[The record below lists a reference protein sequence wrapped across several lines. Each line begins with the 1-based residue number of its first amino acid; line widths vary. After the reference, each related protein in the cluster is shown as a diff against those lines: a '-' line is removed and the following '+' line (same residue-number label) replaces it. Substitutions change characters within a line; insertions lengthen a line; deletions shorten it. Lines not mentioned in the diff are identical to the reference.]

1 MPLPCGCGPLELQR
15 RDGKVVWSWI
25 DRTGER
31 CSPRCRVDCYKLEES
46 NKVVVHDTVDDKFV
60 VLEVVEEWI

>member
-1 MPLPCGCGPLELQR
+1 
-15 RDGKVVWSWI
+15 
-25 DRTGER
+25 
-31 CSPRCRVDCYKLEES
+31 LEES